1 MVGRR
6 LASVFILVA
15 AVACGGADSSD
26 PAGPSTRATA
36 NAERPQSCPAQA
48 PAPSPLPH
56 VSEEARTAAYWI
68 ERSRAYGDPDAP
80 LLSAADIA
88 NLNAAMALPVEERP
102 LGQID
107 LSAPVDE
114 ALVLAEVQERIE
126 AIRGKMEREE
136 YRDAEGERV
145 SDDVMAAFASVDAL
159 PALTPSL
166 HRATERIQLRCGP
179 TLESFYT
186 PSLDMDFDRNNCSSA
201 HAGEPVQV
209 LAAWPGGLS
218 LVRTPYALG
227 WVDQDAPLSEAV
239 TGDAAAALLA
249 RPASDM
255 SRRDVIESAF
265 AMLGEPYGWGGHE
278 GGRDCSRFLMDLF
291 AGFGIGLPR
300 HSARQ
305 ALAGTFSVD
314 VSSVASSREKL
325 LLLEEAAHRG
335 IVLLHFPGHIMMY
348 LGETEDGTPMAIH
361 SFSEYLEPCEGVT
374 LADGSAAE
382 ILRRVD
388 EITVSDLSLGEGSSR
403 TSFLERI
410 TRISVLG
417 KAPGPALRG
426 VAELRAAA
434 PIVMPEECNDTLE
447 ASIFRSPARANADQ
461 PLKVIVTLTEDP
473 GPVALLLRDPRG
485 NPVEAEVHRLGGPP
499 FTYWAKVDHPAQGR
513 WTAILGDGTRS
524 VACERFSVL
533 RDRGPRPTPDTHAWD
548 VHWQWEA
555 DTENL
560 YAAWVEQ
567 LFDYPPEEDLTWTSL
582 TELLQNRDN
591 NLLYDHLSQEEDE
604 NIRLVPDCADLPYF
618 LRAYFSWKLRLPF
631 AFRRCSRGR
640 AGVPPHCNDLNTN
653 LVPREGV
660 DDASSFSVFIRSV
673 ANGVHS
679 ASARGLPTDDDTDTY
694 PVALDRASILPG
706 TVYADPYGHLL
717 VVAQWIPQG
726 TDHYGIMIGADA
738 QPDGTVGRRRF
749 WRGSFLFDP
758 STEDVGAGFKA
769 WRPLVYDRRAET
781 ITSLDND
788 ALRRTRQH
796 TRLSMDQY
804 EGSVDDFYDR
814 MEAVINPRPLDP
826 EVRMLA
832 LIDALDEAVARR
844 VVSMQN
850 GIDFQGDNGW
860 RTIEMPNG
868 YSIFETTGPWEDFS
882 SPARDMRL
890 LISIDAVEQFPDAV
904 GRVPEQFGLTAEEA
918 PAAATALRQRRAEI
932 LGERR
937 FEYTKSDGETQALT
951 LADVVGRKEG
961 FEMSYNPNDCI
972 EVRWAAPEGSD
983 ELASCRHHAP
993 RAQRERME
1001 QYRQWFQN
1009 RRRPPR

>member
-1 MVGRR
+1 MEGRYLSTAL
-6 LASVFILVA
+6 LAL

-26 PAGPSTRATA
+26 PAGPSNNAAA
-36 NAERPQSCPAQA
+36 NGDRPESCPAQA
-48 PAPSPLPH
+48 PAPSPLPN
-56 VSEEARTAAYWI
+56 VTEAQRTAAYWI
-68 ERSRAYGDPDAP
+68 ERARQYGDPDEP
-80 LLSAADIA
+80 LLSAEDIQ
-88 NLNAAMALPVEERP
+88 NLNAGLALPVEERP

-107 LSAPVDE
+107 LSTPVDE

-126 AIRGKMEREE
+126 HIRGKMEREE
-136 YRDAEGERV
+136 YLDAEGERID
-145 SDDVMAAFASVDAL
+145 DDVLAAFASVDAL
-159 PALTPSL
+159 PQLTPSL
-166 HRATERIQLRCGP
+166 RRARERIQLRCGP

-186 PSLDMDFDRNNCSSA
+186 PSLDLDFDRNNCSSA

-209 LAAWPGGLS
+209 LASWSGDLL

-227 WVDQDAPLSEAV
+227 WVSEDAPLSDPVEGAEAE
-239 TGDAAAALLA
+239 ALLS
-249 RPASDM
+249 RPSATM

-291 AGFGIGLPR
+291 SGFGIGLPR

-305 ALAGTFSVD
+305 ALAGTFTVD
-314 VSSVASSREKL
+314 VSTVASTREKL
-325 LLLEEAAHRG
+325 LLFEEAARRG
-335 IVLLHFPGHIMMY
+335 VVLLHFPGHIMLY
-348 LGETEDGTPMAIH
+348 LGTTEDGTPMAIH

-374 LADGSAAE
+374 LADGSEGE

-403 TSFLERI
+403 TSFLERV

-417 KAPGPALRG
+417 RPPGPALRG
-426 VAELRAAA
+426 VAELRAPA
-434 PIVMPEECNDTLE
+434 PIVMPEECSDSLH
-447 ASIFRSPARANADQ
+447 ASIFRSPARTNADQ
-461 PLKVIVTLTEDP
+461 PLKVIVTLSEDP
-473 GPVALLLRDPRG
+473 GPVDLVLHDPRG
-485 NPVEAEVHRLGGPP
+485 NVVEADVHRLGGPP
-499 FTYWAKVDHPAQGR
+499 FTYWAKVDRPAQGR

-533 RDRGPRPTPDTHAWD
+533 RDRGPRPQPSTHAWD
-548 VHWQWEA
+548 ARWAWEA

-582 TELLQNRDN
+582 TQLLRNQDN
-591 NLLYDHLSQEEDE
+591 NLLYDHLSQDEDQ

-640 AGVPPHCNDLNTN
+640 AGVAPHCNDLNTN

-660 DDASSFSVFIRSV
+660 DEAASFSVFIRSV

-679 ASARGLPTDDDTDTY
+679 ASARTLPTDDDTDVY
-694 PVALDRASILPG
+694 PIPMERSAITPG

-726 TDHYGIMIGADA
+726 TDRYGMMIGADA

-758 STEDVGAGFKA
+758 STEDVGAGFQA

-788 ALRRTRQH
+788 TLRRTREH
-796 TRLSMDQY
+796 TPWSMEQY
-804 EGSVDDFYDR
+804 EGTVDDFYDE
-814 MEAVINPRPLDP
+814 MEAIINPRPLDP
-826 EVRMLA
+826 EVRMLS
-832 LIDALDEAVARR
+832 LVDALDEAVARR

-850 GIDFQGDNGW
+850 GIEFQEQNHWG
-860 RTIEMPNG
+860 TIEMPDG
-868 YSIFETTGPWEDFS
+868 YSIFETTGPWEDYS

-890 LISIDAVEQFPDAV
+890 LISIDAVVEFPDV
-904 GRVPEQFGLTAEEA
+904 VERVPEQFGLTEEEA
-918 PAAATALRQRRAEI
+918 PEAVAALRERLGEI
-932 LGERR
+932 LSSRR
-937 FEYTKSDGETQALT
+937 FEYVRSNGESQELT
-951 LADVVGRKEG
+951 LGDVVERKEA

-972 EVRWAAPEGSD
+972 EIRWAAPEGSD

-993 RAQRERME
+993 RAQRQRME
-1001 QYRQWFQN
+1001 EYREWFQN